1 MYHGVDAVGRE
12 RGVHDAG
19 QRVDAELQQV
29 GQPLAD
35 DVEREIKREEHHDEE
50 RRQGGILAREDA
62 VDLHGARVL
71 FALVALDHGGRHDA
85 LDERVAHVRK
95 GRVAVEPGLVF
106 HLHDAVLEQL
116 QLVFIEFERRG
127 EVVPAFDELGR
138 AETRRHADAVGV
150 VGDQVHDRVDAAV
163 HGRIVRAEVRHLR
176 QRPAARNGQRL
187 VYQLGH
193 ALPFRRRDR
202 HDGDAQRL
210 AHLLHIDGAAVGVH
224 LVHHVQRQHHRYAQL
239 EQLQRQVQVALDIRG
254 IHDVDDAVRLLMD
267 DKIARDDLLLR
278 IRTQG
283 VNARQVDD
291 GAALLVAHLAHLLID
306 GHAREVAHVL
316 VGPGEGVEQRRLA
329 AVLVADKRK
338 DHADTPS
345 TSIFFAS
352 STRSVSS

>member
-12 RGVHDAG
+12 RSVHDAG

-50 RRQGGILAREDA
+50 RRQGGIFAREDA

-71 FALVALDHGGRHDA
+71 FALMALDHGRRHDA
-85 LDERVAHVRK
+85 LNERVAHVRK
-95 GRVAVEPGLVF
+95 GRVAVEPGLIF

-116 QLVFIEFERRG
+116 PLVFIELERCRK
-127 EVVPAFDELGR
+127 VVAALDELGR
-138 AETRRHADAVGV
+138 AEARRHADAVGM
-150 VGDQVHDRVDAAV
+150 VGDQMHDRMDAAV
-163 HGRIVRAEVRHLR
+163 HGRIIRAEIRHLR

-187 VYQLGH
+187 VHEFGH

-202 HDGDAQRL
+202 HDGDAQCL
-210 AHLLHIDGAAVGVH
+210 AHLLHIDSAAVGAH
-224 LVHHVQRQHHRYAQL
+224 LVHHVQRQHHRHTQL
-239 EQLQRQVQVALDIRG
+239 KQLQRQVQVALDIRG
-254 IHDVDDAVRLLMD
+254 VHDVDDAVRLLID

-278 IRTQG
+278 IRAQG
-283 VNARQVDD
+283 VNARQVND
-291 GAALLVAHLAHLLID
+291 GAALLVAHLAHLLVN

-316 VGPGEGVEQRRLA
+316 VGAGEGVEERRLT
-329 AVLVADKRK
+329 AVLVADKCK
-338 DHADTPS
+338 DHAGTPS
-345 TSIFFAS
+345 ISIFFAS